1 MTLGQRIQELRR
13 SRGLSQEGLG
23 DQLGVSR
30 QAISKW
36 ESDITIPE
44 VDKLIA
50 ISRQFDISVGYLLG
64 VEEACTT
71 APEQEVPQELTER
84 ELAAVEAIVNR
95 YLEQLEQTRPKPQPE
110 KQPRR
115 WKWAAAVL
123 AVLLVISWSS
133 VSRLNKRIEQ
143 LSDQT
148 QNVRNQVVG
157 VENTVS
163 NQINSLTGRLE
174 KLLEAQNHLLGEWE
188 CRLIDYIPGEK
199 GIFSMSA
206 KPKEY
211 VPGMTAVF
219 CAENN
224 EGEQVSV
231 PAEWNGVAYT
241 ARMDVPLWDAPKF
254 SIELDDGQ
262 SRKTQPMEATE
273 VYMLKSHFG
282 LEVPSMGTAIGSCR
296 LTKHSELILDM
307 NVHFELEAR
316 TPGNFNRELL
326 YPERLTLV
334 MHCGTQELLRRNL
347 NLGNWNSEEG
357 WGRWSVDVSGRYPV
371 QDVNLLEA
379 ELLITDNFGNQTNR
393 TITRNIAEVYGIEY
407 E

>member
-13 SRGLSQEGLG
+13 GRGLSQEGLG
-23 DQLGVSR
+23 DLLGVSR

-50 ISRQFDISVGYLLG
+50 ISRRFDISVGYLLG

-71 APEQEVPQELTER
+71 APEQEVSQELTER

-123 AVLLVISWSS
+123 AVLLVLSWLS
-133 VSRLNKRIEQ
+133 VSKLNKRIDD
-143 LSDQT
+143 LSGQT
-148 QNVRNQVVG
+148 QTVQNQVMG
-157 VENTVS
+157 VEHSVT

-174 KLLEAQNHLLGEWE
+174 KLLEAQNHLLGEWD

-262 SRKTQPMEATE
+262 SRKTQPMETSQ

-282 LEVPSMGTAIGSCR
+282 LGVPSMGTMGAGK
-296 LTKHSELILDM
+296 LTRKGELILDM
-307 NVHFELEAR
+307 EVDFELEAL
-316 TPGNFNRELL
+316 TPGDFNRELDVE
-326 YPERLTLV
+326 PWWV
-334 MHCGTQELLRRNL
+334 AM
-347 NLGNWNSEEG
+347 EG
-357 WGRWSVDVSGRYPV
+357 AGRWRADVSGSYQV
-371 QDVNLLEA
+371 QGEEKLEV
-379 ELLITDNFGNQTNR
+379 EVLVTDNFGQQTR
-393 TITRNIAEVYGIEY
+393 WPFPVYTLEY

>member
-13 SRGLSQEGLG
+13 SHALSQEGLG
-23 DQLGVSR
+23 DLLGVSR

-50 ISRQFDISVGYLLG
+50 ISRRFELSVGELLG
-64 VEEACTT
+64 VEEPCSGSDSD
-71 APEQEVPQELTER
+71 VPRELTER
-84 ELAAVEAIVNR
+84 ELAAVESIVNR
-95 YLEQLEQTRPKPQPE
+95 YLEQLEQTRPKPE
-110 KQPRR
+110 TQPRR
-115 WKWAAAVL
+115 WKWAAVVL

-133 VSRLNKRIEQ
+133 VSKLNKRIDD
-143 LSDQT
+143 LSGQT
-148 QNVRNQVVG
+148 QTVQNQVMG
-157 VENTVS
+157 VEHSVT

-188 CRLIDYIPGEK
+188 CRLMDYIPDQK
-199 GIFSMSA
+199 GIFALSA
-206 KPKEY
+206 RPKEY
-211 VPGMTAVF
+211 IPGMTAVF
-219 CAENN
+219 CAESSD
-224 EGEQVSV
+224 GEKVSI
-231 PAEWNGVAYT
+231 PAQWDGVTFT
-241 ARMDVPLWDAPKF
+241 AVLDVPLWDSPRF

-262 SRKTQPMEATE
+262 SRKTQPMEAAE

-307 NVHFELEAR
+307 SVQFELEAR

-326 YPERLTLV
+326 SPARLTLV
-334 MHCGTQELLRRNL
+334 MHCGTQELLHRDL

-357 WGRWSVDVSGRYPV
+357 WGHWSVDVSGRYPV

-379 ELLITDNFGNQTNR
+379 ELLITDNFGNQTRR
-393 TITRNIAEVYGIEY
+393 TITRNIAELYGIEY

>member
-13 SRGLSQEGLG
+13 GRGLSQEGLG
-23 DQLGVSR
+23 DLLGVSR

-71 APEQEVPQELTER
+71 APEQEVSQELTER

-148 QNVRNQVVG
+148 QNVRNQVIG

-174 KLLEAQNHLLGEWE
+174 KLLEAQNHLLGEWD

-262 SRKTQPMEATE
+262 SRKTQPMETSQ

-282 LEVPSMGTAIGSCR
+282 LGVPSMGTMGAGK
-296 LTKHSELILDM
+296 LTRKGELILDM
-307 NVHFELEAR
+307 EVDFELEAL
-316 TPGNFNRELL
+316 TPGDFNRELDVE
-326 YPERLTLV
+326 PWWV
-334 MHCGTQELLRRNL
+334 AM
-347 NLGNWNSEEG
+347 EG
-357 WGRWSVDVSGRYPV
+357 AGRWRADVSGSYQV
-371 QDVNLLEA
+371 QGEEKLEV
-379 ELLITDNFGNQTNR
+379 EVLVTDNFGQQTR
-393 TITRNIAEVYGIEY
+393 WPFPVYTLEY

>member
-13 SRGLSQEGLG
+13 GRGLSQEGLG
-23 DQLGVSR
+23 DLLGVSR

-50 ISRQFDISVGYLLG
+50 ISRQFDISVGMLLG
-64 VEEACTT
+64 VEESCPP
-71 APEQEVPQELTER
+71 PEQEAPHKLTER

-148 QNVRNQVVG
+148 QNVRNQVIG

-174 KLLEAQNHLLGEWE
+174 KLLEAQNHLLGEWD
-188 CRLIDYIPGEK
+188 CRLIDYIPGER

-262 SRKTQPMEATE
+262 SRKTQPMGTSQ

-282 LEVPSMGTAIGSCR
+282 LGVPSMGTMGAGK
-296 LTKHSELILDM
+296 LTRKGELILDM
-307 NVHFELEAR
+307 EVDFELEAL
-316 TPGNFNRELL
+316 TPGDFNRELL
-326 YPERLTLV
+326 CPVRLTLV
-334 MHCGTQELLRRNL
+334 MRYGTQQLLRREL
-347 NLGNWNSEEG
+347 DVEPWWVAMEG
-357 WGRWSVDVSGRYPV
+357 AGRWRADVSGSYQV
-371 QDVNLLEA
+371 QGEEKLEV
-379 ELLITDNFGNQTNR
+379 EVLVTDNFGQQTR
-393 TITRNIAEVYGIEY
+393 WPFPVYTLEY

>member
-13 SRGLSQEGLG
+13 GRGLSQEGLG
-23 DQLGVSR
+23 DLLGVSR

-71 APEQEVPQELTER
+71 APEQEVSQELTER

-123 AVLLVISWSS
+123 AVLLVLSWLS
-133 VSRLNKRIEQ
+133 VSKLNKRIDD
-143 LSDQT
+143 LSGQT
-148 QNVRNQVVG
+148 QTVQNQVMG
-157 VENTVS
+157 VEHSVT

-174 KLLEAQNHLLGEWE
+174 KLLEAQNHLLGEWD

-262 SRKTQPMEATE
+262 SRKTQPMETSQ

-282 LEVPSMGTAIGSCR
+282 LGVPSMGTMGAGK
-296 LTKHSELILDM
+296 LTRKGELILDM
-307 NVHFELEAR
+307 EVDFELEAL
-316 TPGNFNRELL
+316 TPGDFNRELDVE
-326 YPERLTLV
+326 PWWV
-334 MHCGTQELLRRNL
+334 AM
-347 NLGNWNSEEG
+347 EG
-357 WGRWSVDVSGRYPV
+357 AGRWRADVSGSYQV
-371 QDVNLLEA
+371 QGEEKLEV
-379 ELLITDNFGNQTNR
+379 EVLVTDNFGQQTR
-393 TITRNIAEVYGIEY
+393 WPFPVYTLEY